1 MGYILRSS
9 SLKLWH
15 KHHLIT
21 QIFLLR
27 TWGKSKV
34 IFSWDKLHHLLTEH
48 FSIFTPKC
56 LNLSFYN
63 HNHNYHHHQLP
74 PLIFPPLQHWRH
86 YCSRINFDVL
96 FSTILPFFLMPG
108 EKSLFL
114 TFIYMFRGH
123 MFLLTPFMNAL
134 TPSQWPY
141 WFVAELKVE
150 LIPSFWSLNTHS
162 NSQC

>member
-9 SLKLWH
+9 SLKPWH

-96 FSTILPFFLMPG
+96 FSTILPFF
-108 EKSLFL
+108 FDA
-114 TFIYMFRGH
+114 RGKILILNLYLH
-123 MFLLTPFMNAL
+123 V
-134 TPSQWPY
+134 QRPY
-141 WFVAELKVE
+141 V
-150 LIPSFWSLNTHS
+150 SLNTFYECS
-162 NSQC
+162 YTISVALLVCCRVKSWTNSFLLVTEYT